1 MISISARLEN
11 TFTLPILLFL
21 SFILPS
27 MDKFNRVFQ
36 KSTENTTCE
45 LYSEMNR
52 LVKLYASNLL
62 SNTAIL
68 AAGDNLG
75 NLDLDVTNQ
84 VEDEN
89 LGIGIST
96 WEYLHD
102 LEEELDIKPFFRA
115 VRNFHTSTI
124 KKMLKKFPFEDSL
137 LKDLGILQPNK
148 ASSYPVNTELFAFL
162 S

>member
-11 TFTLPILLFL
+11 PFTRPILLFL

-115 VRNFHTSTI
+115 VRNFYTSTI
-124 KKMLKKFPFEDSL
+124 
-137 LKDLGILQPNK
+137 
-148 ASSYPVNTELFAFL
+148 
-162 S
+162 